1 MGNCSCCGDY
11 TVVHGND
18 GDWGRT
24 VMLCDECCPC
34 YNHSPYLGRPWAGKY
49 YEFSM
54 KETWFQRNMSGL
66 YHSSLGKAIS
76 DG

>member
-1 MGNCSCCGDY
+1 MKMGYCTLCGNY

-18 GDWGRT
+18 RDPARHM
-24 VMLCDECCPC
+24 MLCDECCPC

-54 KETWFQRNMSGL
+54 VETWAQRNMIEL
-66 YHSSLGKAIS
+66 FCEKEAEK
-76 DG
+76 